1 MLHVCLHIFGCKSS
15 VEHTVDDNFLS
26 SVHVFTTLLIIMY
39 FSVALVSNYSNPGL
53 FRTLLALTR
62 SSQLSLAMASRV
74 CAAAKHK
81 YRRMIW
87 LSIEMNLPLFLY
99 CLAKMLGEK

>member
-1 MLHVCLHIFGCKSS
+1 MTISSQVYMCL
-15 VEHTVDDNFLS
+15 
-26 SVHVFTTLLIIMY
+26 LLTYNYVLQCSTI
-39 FSVALVSNYSNPGL
+39 VSKYSNPGL

-62 SSQLSLAMASRV
+62 SSQLSLAMASHV

-87 LSIEMNLPLFLY
+87 LFYRTAGFLGFY
-99 CLAKMLGEK
+99 RDELTVVLVLLS